1 MVIAVGETRNARA
14 FDYRCLHESAGGTV
28 VRSDARVSMEERER
42 GGGRRSRGD
51 HLRIV
56 EYTRST
62 NIQRYYVPSALFR
75 L

>member
-1 MVIAVGETRNARA
+1 MRSIIGVCTSPPEAESFAQM
-14 FDYRCLHESAGGTV
+14 HEF
-28 VRSDARVSMEERER
+28 RWKKERE